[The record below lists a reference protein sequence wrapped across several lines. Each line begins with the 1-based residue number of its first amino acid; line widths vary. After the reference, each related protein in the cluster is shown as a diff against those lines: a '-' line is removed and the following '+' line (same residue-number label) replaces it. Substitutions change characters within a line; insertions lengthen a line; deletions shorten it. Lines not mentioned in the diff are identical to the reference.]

1 MFSLRGRNIMKKIPL
16 LMGVSFFIAALLCV
30 FPASAISA
38 PAAAFAANATSG
50 TAPLAVLFLDEST
63 NAPTSWVWSFGDGGI
78 STIQSPVHAYTLAG
92 TYTVTLTVTNSAGSN
107 TVTQAGYVTV
117 TKSAAAPVANF
128 VATVTSGTS
137 PLPVQFLD
145 SSTNAPTTWLWSF
158 GDGGSSTLQNPSHTY
173 TTAGTYTVTLT
184 VTNAAGSNTISQTG
198 YITVSKVAAVPAAAF
213 EATATSGNIPLAVQ
227 FVDFSANTPTSW
239 VWSFGDG
246 GVSNVQDPSHT
257 YTVAGTYTV
266 TLTAT
271 NTAGSNTVTETNYIT
286 VSPALP
292 VASFTANITTGPAP
306 LSVSFTDTS
315 TNSPTNWSWSFGDGG
330 TSSDQNVVYTY
341 TAAGT
346 YSVGLTA
353 YNSAGSNVTT
363 ESDYIVVNSGSNL
376 PGASFTS
383 DVTQGSVPLTVQ
395 FTDKSTNVPTSWAW
409 SFGDGN
415 TSTLQNPSH
424 TYTSAGTYAV
434 ALTATNADGSNT
446 LTQSGYITVSAVP
459 ATTVQAMTYATTT
472 TVPELTPATTT
483 SAPAASETSAVS
495 GSAATSAAN
504 GSSGMLILVVIII
517 LIVIA
522 VVFLLAI
529 RKQNRGSR
537 RSGGREL

>member
-1 MFSLRGRNIMKKIPL
+1 M
-16 LMGVSFFIAALLCV
+16 
-30 FPASAISA
+30 
-38 PAAAFAANATSG
+38 
-50 TAPLAVLFLDEST
+50 
-63 NAPTSWVWSFGDGGI
+63 
-78 STIQSPVHAYTLAG
+78 
-92 TYTVTLTVTNSAGSN
+92 
-107 TVTQAGYVTV
+107 
-117 TKSAAAPVANF
+117 
-128 VATVTSGTS
+128 
-137 PLPVQFLD
+137 
-145 SSTNAPTTWLWSF
+145 
-158 GDGGSSTLQNPSHTY
+158 Y

-184 VTNAAGSNTISQTG
+184 ATNAAGSNTISQTG

-227 FVDFSANTPTSW
+227 FVDSSANTPTSW

-286 VSPALP
+286 VSPAIP

-330 TSSDQNVVYTY
+330 TSSDQNIVYTY
-341 TAAGT
+341 TTAGA

-415 TSTLQNPSH
+415 ASTMQNPSH
-424 TYTSAGTYAV
+424 TYTSVGTYAV

>member
-1 MFSLRGRNIMKKIPL
+1 MKKIPL

-30 FPASAISA
+30 FPASAIST
-38 PAAAFAANATSG
+38 PVAAFAANATSG

-137 PLPVQFLD
+137 PLPVQFVD

-158 GDGGSSTLQNPSHTY
+158 GDGGSSTLQNPSHMY

-184 VTNAAGSNTISQTG
+184 ATNAAGSNTISQTG

-227 FVDFSANTPTSW
+227 FVDSSANTPTSW

-286 VSPALP
+286 VSPAIP

-330 TSSDQNVVYTY
+330 TSSDQNIVYTY
-341 TAAGT
+341 TTAGA

-415 TSTLQNPSH
+415 ASTMQNPSH
-424 TYTSAGTYAV
+424 TYTSVGTYAV